1 MKEENQ
7 PATLQRRIT
16 VPLILRKIEVKTMRN
31 RNNIAEIIDRTVYTT
46 LKNNL
51 GGEHSLS
58 FQLFTDVFDEEIDTA
73 VCNKFNV
80 TDTADIPK
88 DSVIEAILFILSIKP
103 SEEIIQTS
111 KAFENEFQEYIYHFF
126 EDMPKDS
133 LAYQQL
139 ISNFLSSKSDSAGVI
154 TDSEIGCLE
163 YEMERAIEAHLYGVK
178 RSKFY
183 RYLYNE
189 CTNEIDTDFGKE
201 FGTDDVSELPAERFI
216 EAMQF
221 LGEWSPSVDILE
233 MISEVECHKMSR
245 KVTKR

>member
-1 MKEENQ
+1 
-7 PATLQRRIT
+7 
-16 VPLILRKIEVKTMRN
+16 MRN
-31 RNNIAEIIDRTVYTT
+31 RNNIAEIIDRTAYTT

-58 FQLFTDVFDEEIDTA
+58 FHMFADDFDEEINTA

-88 DSVIEAILFILSIKP
+88 DSVIEAILFVLNIKP
-103 SEEIIQTS
+103 SEEIIQLS
-111 KAFENEFQEYIYHFF
+111 KEFEKEFQEFIYHFV

-139 ISNFLSSKSDSAGVI
+139 INDFLTSKSDSAGVI
-154 TDSEIGCLE
+154 TNGDIGCLE
-163 YEMERAIEAHLYGVK
+163 YEMERTIEAHLYGVK
-178 RSKFY
+178 HSKFY

-189 CTNEIDTDFGKE
+189 CTDELDTDFCKE
-201 FGTDDVSELPAERFI
+201 FEIDDVSELPAERFI

-221 LGEWSPSVDILE
+221 VGEWSPSFDILE
-233 MISEVECHKMSR
+233 MINELEAYKITGKR
-245 KVTKR
+245 TKR

>member
-1 MKEENQ
+1 
-7 PATLQRRIT
+7 
-16 VPLILRKIEVKTMRN
+16 MRN
-31 RNNIAEIIDRTVYTT
+31 RNNIAEIIDRTAYTT
-46 LKNNL
+46 IKNNL

-58 FQLFTDVFDEEIDTA
+58 FHMFADVFNEEIETA
-73 VCNKFNV
+73 VCNKYNV

-111 KAFENEFQEYIYHFF
+111 KEFENEFQEYIYHFV

-139 ISNFLSSKSDSAGVI
+139 ISDFLSSKSDSAGVI
-154 TDSEIGCLE
+154 TNSETGCLE
-163 YEMERAIEAHLYGVK
+163 YEMERTIEAHLYGVK

-183 RYLYNE
+183 HYLYNE
-189 CTNEIDTDFGKE
+189 CTDELDTAFGKA
-201 FGTDDVSELPAERFI
+201 FGIDDVSKLPAEKFI

-221 LGEWSPSVDILE
+221 VGEWSPSVDIQE
-233 MISEVECHKMSR
+233 MISEVERHKN
-245 KVTKR
+245 KAKTTK

>member
-1 MKEENQ
+1 MKN
-7 PATLQRRIT
+7 
-16 VPLILRKIEVKTMRN
+16 K
-31 RNNIAEIIDRTVYTT
+31 NNIAKIMNRTAYTT
-46 LKNNL
+46 IKNNL

-58 FQLFTDVFDEEIDTA
+58 FHMFADIFDEEINTA

-103 SEEIIQTS
+103 SEDIIQSS
-111 KAFENEFQEYIYHFF
+111 KEYENEFQEYIYHFV

-139 ISNFLSSKSDSAGVI
+139 ISDFLSSKSDSAGVI
-154 TDSEIGCLE
+154 TDSDIGWLE
-163 YEMERAIEAHLYGVK
+163 YEMERAIGAHLYGVK
-178 RSKFY
+178 CSKFY

-189 CTNEIDTDFGKE
+189 CTDEIDTAFGKE
-201 FGTDDVSELPAERFI
+201 FGIDDVSELPAKRFI

-221 LGEWSPSVDILE
+221 LGEWSPSYETLSK
-233 MISEVECHKMSR
+233 ISEVERHKN
-245 KVTKR
+245 KAKGTQ